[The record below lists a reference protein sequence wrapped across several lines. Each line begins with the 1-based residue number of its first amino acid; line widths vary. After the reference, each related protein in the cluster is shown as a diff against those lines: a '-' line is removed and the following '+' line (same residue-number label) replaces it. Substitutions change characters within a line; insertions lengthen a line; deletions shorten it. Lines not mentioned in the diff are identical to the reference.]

1 MPFLKDGI
9 WSGSK
14 LKNKNN
20 ICVRRNLDIVII
32 KIERSGGLTGVQI
45 TNEVDVKRLP
55 SSVATRLKKMMLNDW
70 YPALLS
76 SQHQWAREIIL
87 LYKILIE
94 DGVNKKVIECN
105 EYNIHADLK
114 SIVKFV
120 ESFNEEKA
128 NFKTIRKKN
137 L

>member
-1 MPFLKDGI
+1 M
-9 WSGSK
+9 
-14 LKNKNN
+14 
-20 ICVRRNLDIVII
+20 II

-55 SSVATRLKKMMLNDW
+55 SSVATGLKKMMLNDW
-70 YPALLS
+70 YSAAPLKS
-76 SQHQWAREIIL
+76 TPVGARDYFT
-87 LYKILIE
+87 YKILIQ
-94 DGVNKKVIECN
+94 DGMNKKVIECN

-120 ESFNEEKA
+120 ERVS
-128 NFKTIRKKN
+128 KKKRRISK